1 MLFVVLLKYKT
12 VNFYNLKRGIRI
24 AYKIFFIHFYILL
37 LSFTTSYSQEDNNI
51 ETTPPPVPANIE
63 TVIPVDPNAPV
74 SEEVVPAS
82 ILLPELGELKI
93 QYLTDTITHHDLFR
107 LASFYLSEQLY
118 HPAAE
123 LYGHFLELN
132 VDDPIY
138 KQRLATAFYN
148 RALALFSLELY
159 SSALPEFQE
168 AYFYN
173 NKLYDALRMI
183 GTIHFLNQDKEN
195 TLIVW
200 QQYLDANTTPS
211 PERTAIENALNLLSD
226 PEFSFTEEEEE
237 KEKPE
242 SSNKSWPFL
251 NPEIIPN
258 PDSKYEKK
266 RII

>member
-1 MLFVVLLKYKT
+1 M
-12 VNFYNLKRGIRI
+12 KRGTRI
-24 AYKIFFIHFYILL
+24 AYRVFFIHFYILL
-37 LSFTTSYSQEDNNI
+37 LSFTPFYGQVDNNP
-51 ETTPPPVPANIE
+51 EATPPVPANIE
-63 TVIPVDPNAPV
+63 TAIPVDPTTPTQPTDPNAPITTIETE
-74 SEEVVPAS
+74 SLAP
-82 ILLPELGELKI
+82 LLPELGELKI
-93 QYLTDTITHHDLFR
+93 KYLTGTITHHDLFR

-118 HPAAE
+118 HPAVE

-173 NKLYDALRMI
+173 DKLYDALRMI

-195 TLIVW
+195 TLIIW

-211 PERTAIENALNLLSD
+211 PERTAIEKALSLLSD
-226 PEFSFTEEEEE
+226 PEFSFTEEEAE
-237 KEKPE
+237 EKPE

-251 NPEIIPN
+251 NPDIIPN

>member
-1 MLFVVLLKYKT
+1 MLFGVLLKHKT
-12 VNFYNLKRGIRI
+12 VNFYIFLRGLRI
-24 AYKIFFIHFYILL
+24 VYKIFFIHFYILL
-37 LSFTTSYSQEDNNI
+37 LSFIPSYGQVDNNT
-51 ETTPPPVPANIE
+51 ETTTPVPTNVE
-63 TVIPVDPNAPV
+63 TLTPVDPNNPITT
-74 SEEVVPAS
+74 EIENLPP
-82 ILLPELGELKI
+82 LLPELGELKI
-93 QYLTDTITHHDLFR
+93 KYLTESITHHDLFR

-123 LYGHFLELN
+123 LYGRFLELN
-132 VDDPIY
+132 IDDPIY

-173 NKLYDALRMI
+173 DKLYDALRMI

-195 TLIVW
+195 SLAVW

-211 PERTAIENALNLLSD
+211 LERSAIENAVTLLSN
-226 PEFSFTEEEEE
+226 PEFAFPEE
-237 KEKPE
+237 KSEETPK
-242 SSNKSWPFL
+242 SQDKSWPFL
-251 NPEIIPN
+251 NPDIIPN